1 MVKENFLLGPDEST
15 FVLNCSSGSTV
26 LSGGFSGSI
35 GTGGTF
41 RHRTTFL
48 PYTTKILRYWTAEV
62 ETNLSSNNQG
72 FVSFYWHKSVLFSR
86 IRIKNGYRTFHE
98 KMVEPT

>member
-1 MVKENFLLGPDEST
+1 MAKENFLLGPDEST

-48 PYTTKILRYWTAEV
+48 PCTTNMLR
-62 ETNLSSNNQG
+62 
-72 FVSFYWHKSVLFSR
+72 
-86 IRIKNGYRTFHE
+86 
-98 KMVEPT
+98 